1 MPAAI
6 RSVFTAGVALA
17 GAGVIAVSPVAPT
30 PDVHLPTV
38 QSPAIEL
45 LAAPAFGANLYQ
57 VMVNQL
63 GNFLASTPIVIGST
77 QQCTV
82 CLGPAPGINSIPYTG
97 WGAIGITMGLFNS
110 VPAFLT
116 ALTTGST
123 LLESLGEAGMAVQ
136 TPITNT
142 FLLVQL
148 DREPYG
154 GYQLTDTLTR
164 ALAATKLVLNSIY
177 DTAVQA
183 LITGPLGIVGGV
195 VEGLQTFATVLAAS
209 GSFSTALEVGV
220 APIVD
225 SIDTARTDLVT
236 LIGDNRTDLY
246 NLLGSGPQAATSP
259 IPTLDSDAP
268 AAPSAALKAAAAV
281 AAASDSED
289 SSGSSARSD
298 SPDEGAGPADAG
310 TGSSKS
316 SESTAKSGDSH
327 AAKRGVGGSKR
338 HRTAD

>member
-57 VMVNQL
+57 VMINQL

-82 CLGPAPGINSIPYTG
+82 CLGPAPGVNSIPYTG
-97 WGAIGITMGLFNS
+97 WGAIGITVGLFNS
-110 VPAFLT
+110 LPAFFT

-123 LLESLGEAGMAVQ
+123 LIQSLGQAGMAVQ

-142 FLLVQL
+142 FSLIQAE
-148 DREPYG
+148 REPYG
-154 GYQLTDTLTR
+154 GYQLQDTLTR
-164 ALAATKLVLNSIY
+164 TLGAVKLVLNSIY
-177 DTAVQA
+177 DTGVQA
-183 LITGPLGIVGGV
+183 LITGPLGIATGV
-195 VEGLQTFATVLAAS
+195 IVGLQTFAQVLATS
-209 GSFSTALEVGV
+209 GSFTTALSDAAV
-220 APIVD
+220 PIIG

-236 LIGDNRTDLY
+236 LVGDNRTDLY

-281 AAASDSED
+281 AAADDSDD
-289 SSGSSARSD
+289 SSSTAGSSKDDAD
-298 SPDEGAGPADAG
+298 SADAG
-310 TGSSKS
+310 SGSGRS
-316 SESTAKSGDSH
+316 SESTVKSGDSH
-327 AAKRGVGGSKR
+327 AAKHGVGGSKR
-338 HRTAD
+338 QRSAD